1 MYDTHYLLTVV
12 YSSIPIRITH
22 KSTRQCIH
30 ITEGIFLFVFV
41 FSLDDNEF
49 DDEEENMA
57 VRVAF
62 VERKNIS
69 KVVAV

>member
-1 MYDTHYLLTVV
+1 
-12 YSSIPIRITH
+12 
-22 KSTRQCIH
+22 
-30 ITEGIFLFVFV
+30 VFV
-41 FSLDDNEF
+41 FSLDENEF

-69 KVVAV
+69 KIVAV

>member
-1 MYDTHYLLTVV
+1 MQL
-12 YSSIPIRITH
+12 
-22 KSTRQCIH
+22 H
-30 ITEGIFLFVFV
+30 ITEGIFLLKVFV
-41 FSLDDNEF
+41 FSLDENEF

>member
-1 MYDTHYLLTVV
+1 M
-12 YSSIPIRITH
+12 
-22 KSTRQCIH
+22 
-30 ITEGIFLFVFV
+30 FV
-41 FSLDDNEF
+41 FSLDENEF
-49 DDEEENMA
+49 DDAEENVA

>member
-1 MYDTHYLLTVV
+1 VQL
-12 YSSIPIRITH
+12 
-22 KSTRQCIH
+22 H

-41 FSLDDNEF
+41 FSLDENEF